1 MSQAILWY
9 FADPMCS
16 WCWGFSP
23 TIAQIKENYHDK
35 LQIALN
41 LGGLRPGTTE
51 TVTADFRN
59 EILQHWQEVK
69 KLSGQQFN
77 FDNAMPDGF
86 IYDTEP
92 ASRALVAFGKLD
104 TENTLA
110 LFHDIQHA
118 FYVEQ
123 KDVTQQDILTK
134 LVLKYNITESDFIE
148 QYTSEEII
156 KNTQQHFTNSRQAG
170 VRGFPTLVFQ
180 HEKNHVFLSRGYATY
195 QQIFTQLDNLL
206 KNTL

>member
-23 TIAQIKENYHDK
+23 VINQIKKDYHNK

-51 TVTADFRN
+51 AITDELRQ
-59 EILQHWQEVK
+59 EILHHWHEVH
-69 KLSGQQFN
+69 KLSAQEFN
-77 FDNAMPDGF
+77 FEKAMPEGF
-86 IYDTEP
+86 VYDTEP
-92 ASRALVAFGKLD
+92 ASRALVAFGKIN

-110 LFHDIQHA
+110 LFHDIQYA

-123 KDVTQQDILTK
+123 RDVTQQNVLANLVSKFNINEPDFLEEFLSPETK
-134 LVLKYNITESDFIE
+134 E
-148 QYTSEEII
+148 Q
-156 KNTQQHFTNSRQAG
+156 TQQHFKNTRQAG
-170 VRGFPTLVFQ
+170 VLGFPTLVFQ
-180 HEKNHVFLSRGYATY
+180 HEKQHLFLSRGFATY
-195 QQIFTQLDNLL
+195 PQIKQQLDSLL
-206 KNTL
+206 KKVL

>member
-1 MSQAILWY
+1 MTQPILWY

-23 TIAQIKENYHDK
+23 VITQIKETYSDQ

-51 TVTADFRN
+51 AITEETRN
-59 EILQHWQEVK
+59 EILHHWHEVH
-69 KLSGQQFN
+69 KLSNQEFT
-77 FDNAMPDGF
+77 FDNAMPNGF

-110 LFHDIQHA
+110 LFHDIQYA

-123 KDVTQQDILTK
+123 RDVTQHEILSD
-134 LVLKYNITESDFIE
+134 LISKYKIDKSKFIAE
-148 QYTSEEII
+148 FESEET
-156 KNTQQHFTNSRQAG
+156 KKQTQQHFKNSSQAG
-170 VRGFPTLVFQ
+170 VMGFPTLVFQ
-180 HEKNHVFLSRGYATY
+180 HDKNHQFLSRGYATY
-195 QQIFTQLDNLL
+195 DKIKQQINSLL
-206 KNTL
+206 K

>member
-1 MSQAILWY
+1 MTQAVLWY

-23 TIAQIKENYHDK
+23 IITQIKKAYSDK

-41 LGGLRPGTTE
+41 LGGLRPGTTQAITE
-51 TVTADFRN
+51 KSRN
-59 EILQHWQEVK
+59 EILHHWHEVK
-69 KLSGQQFN
+69 KLSGQEFT

-92 ASRALVAFGKLD
+92 ASRALVAFGKMD

-110 LFHDIQHA
+110 FFHDIQHT

-123 KDVTQQDILTK
+123 RDVTQQEVLTD
-134 LVLKYNITESDFIE
+134 LVLKFKIDKSEFINLFESKEIKE
-148 QYTSEEII
+148 Q
-156 KNTQQHFTNSRQAG
+156 TQQHFSNTRQAG
-170 VRGFPTLVFQ
+170 VLGFPTLVFQ
-180 HEKNHVFLSRGYATY
+180 HEKKHQFLSRGYANY
-195 QQIFTQLDNLL
+195 QKIQQQLDSLL
-206 KNTL
+206 KNG

>member
-23 TIAQIKENYHDK
+23 VINQIKTDYHDK

-51 TVTADFRN
+51 VMTVKMRE
-59 EILQHWQEVK
+59 EILHHWHEVHKMSAQE
-69 KLSGQQFN
+69 FN
-77 FDNAMPDGF
+77 FENPMPEGF
-86 IYDTEP
+86 VYDTEP
-92 ASRALVAFGKLD
+92 ASRALVAFGKIN

-118 FYVEQ
+118 FYIEHR
-123 KDVTQQDILTK
+123 DVTQQQV
-134 LVLKYNITESDFIE
+134 LVDLVSTFKINESDFLE
-148 QYTSEEII
+148 HFLATETKQQ
-156 KNTQQHFTNSRQAG
+156 TQQHFKNTRQAG
-170 VRGFPTLVFQ
+170 VLGFPTLVFQ
-180 HEKNHVFLSRGYATY
+180 HEKQHQFLSRGYASY
-195 QQIFTQLDNLL
+195 PQIKKQLDSLL
-206 KNTL
+206 I

>member
-23 TIAQIKENYHDK
+23 VINQIKNDYNDK

-51 TVTADFRN
+51 VVSDKMRD
-59 EILQHWQEVK
+59 EILHHWHEVHK
-69 KLSGQQFN
+69 MSGQEFN
-77 FDNAMPDGF
+77 FKNPMPEGF

-92 ASRALVAFGKLD
+92 ASRALVAFGKIN

-110 LFHDIQHA
+110 LFHDIQYA

-123 KDVTQQDILTK
+123 RDVTQQQVLLE
-134 LVLKYNITESDFIE
+134 LVSKFKINESDFLKE
-148 QYTSEEII
+148 FQSDET
-156 KNTQQHFTNSRQAG
+156 KQQTQQHFKNTRQAG
-170 VRGFPTLVFQ
+170 VLGFPTLVFQ
-180 HEKNHVFLSRGYATY
+180 HEKQHQFLSRGFATY
-195 QQIFTQLDNLL
+195 SQIKQLLDSLL
-206 KNTL
+206 N

>member
-1 MSQAILWY
+1 MTQAILWY

-23 TIAQIKENYHDK
+23 IITQLKKAYSDK

-41 LGGLRPGTTE
+41 LGGLRPGTTQAITE
-51 TVTADFRN
+51 KSRN
-59 EILQHWQEVK
+59 EILHHWHEVK
-69 KLSGQQFN
+69 KLSGQEFT

-92 ASRALVAFGKLD
+92 ASRALVAFGKMD

-110 LFHDIQHA
+110 LFHNIQHA

-123 KDVTQQDILTK
+123 RDVTQQEVLTD
-134 LVLKYNITESDFIE
+134 LVLKFKIDKSEFINLFDSKEIKE
-148 QYTSEEII
+148 Q
-156 KNTQQHFTNSRQAG
+156 TQQHFSNTRQAG
-170 VRGFPTLVFQ
+170 VLGFPTLVFQ
-180 HEKNHVFLSRGYATY
+180 YEKKHHFLSRGYADY
-195 QQIFTQLDNLL
+195 QQIQLQLDSLL
-206 KNTL
+206 KNE

>member
-23 TIAQIKENYHDK
+23 VITQIKKNYSDK

-51 TVTADFRN
+51 VVTEKFRN
-59 EILQHWQEVK
+59 EILHHWHDVN
-69 KLSGQQFN
+69 KLSGQEFT
-77 FDNAMPDGF
+77 FDNALPDGF

-104 TENTLA
+104 TQNTLA

-118 FYVEQ
+118 FYVAQ
-123 KDVTQQDILTK
+123 RDVTQQPVLTDLALQYEVDK
-134 LVLKYNITESDFIE
+134 SEFIKHFESSETKE
-148 QYTSEEII
+148 Q
-156 KNTQQHFTNSRQAG
+156 TQQHFSNSRQAG
-170 VRGFPTLVFQ
+170 VLGFPTLVFQ
-180 HEKNHVFLSRGYATY
+180 QNKQHRFLSRGYASY
-195 QQIFTQLDNLL
+195 QEIKQQLDSSLQE
-206 KNTL
+206 TS